1 MPDPATDEY
10 PLALISPASD
20 RTVSSTLGELDRP
33 RVVLE
38 MHPDDA
44 APRGIDDGDDVRV
57 FNALGTLECGVK
69 VTPLV
74 RRGYGGVPE
83 GRVAAAHGQRPDV
96 ERPGARLP

>member
-1 MPDPATDEY
+1 
-10 PLALISPASD
+10 
-20 RTVSSTLGELDRP
+20 
-33 RVVLE
+33 

-74 RRGYGGVPE
+74 RPGTVAFPKGVWRRHTGNGLTSNALVPDYADRPGRRRVLQRRARE
-83 GRVAAAHGQRPDV
+83 GRALDQRRARRARG
-96 ERPGARLP
+96 RPH